1 MNIVIIPKGRGR
13 FRTIYAPNASEKARA
28 SAWLPFL
35 KTRHR
40 DPAGVQHGFRPGRS
54 AVTNALAHRN
64 FRFTLSF
71 DLADFFDTVT
81 PIHVLD
87 LFAVG
92 ECGSFYDDCFHTGA
106 ARQGIPTSP
115 AIANI
120 AATPLDA
127 DIVAMNRHSRL
138 GPMFVY
144 TRYADDLTF
153 SFNYSGTEEMLRA
166 EIPKL
171 VAKHRFKINEAKT
184 HIQHARQGR
193 RIITGVAVSD
203 TGTHLP
209 RATKRKLRAIE
220 HQINSGL
227 RGRGLRFQI
236 ARQREHR
243 RKEDNISLAALLHGQ
258 HRGLLE
264 WAKLKLPEGYNA
276 SRTTTT
282 PQAQQQQQRS
292 NNNAVTTTM
301 PILPSLGQRRFSIP

>member
-28 SAWLPFL
+28 NAWLPL
-35 KTRHR
+35 LENRHR

-71 DLADFFDTVT
+71 DLDSFFDTVT
-81 PIHVLD
+81 PSHMAEHFLSNK
-87 LFAVG
+87 F
-92 ECGSFYDDCFHTGA
+92 FDDCFHTGA

-120 AATPLDA
+120 AAAPLDA

-144 TRYADDLTF
+144 TRYADDMTF

-171 VAKHRFKINEAKT
+171 VAKHGFKINEAKT
-184 HIQHARQGR
+184 HLQHARQGR

-209 RATKRKLRAIE
+209 RSTKRKLRAIS

-236 ARQREHR
+236 ARQLEHR
-243 RKEDNISLAALLHGQ
+243 RKEDNISLAALLQGQ

-264 WAKLKLPEGYNA
+264 WAKLKLPDGYNDN
-276 SRTTTT
+276 RTTAT
-282 PQAQQQQQRS
+282 PAQQQQRS
-292 NNNAVTTTM
+292 NAATTSSTM
-301 PILPSLGQRRFSIP
+301 PLLPSLGQRRFSIP

>member
-28 SAWLPFL
+28 NAWLPIL
-35 KTRHR
+35 ATKHR

-54 AVTNALAHRN
+54 SVTNALAHRN

-71 DLADFFDTVT
+71 DLKDFFDIVT
-81 PIHVLD
+81 PAHMAGHFLSD
-87 LFAVG
+87 KF
-92 ECGSFYDDCFHTGA
+92 FDDCFYSGA

-115 AIANI
+115 AIANL
-120 AATPLDA
+120 AAAPLDA

-153 SFNYSGTEEMLRA
+153 SFNYSGTEEMLRT

-171 VAKHRFKINEAKT
+171 VVKHGFKINEAKT
-184 HIQHARQGR
+184 HLQHARQGR

-209 RATKRKLRAIE
+209 RATKRKLRAIA

-236 ARQREHR
+236 ARQREHQR
-243 RKEDNISLAALLHGQ
+243 RGTPISLTALIHGQ
-258 HRGLLE
+258 RWGLLE
-264 WAKLKLPEGYNA
+264 WAKLKLPEGYSPN
-276 SRTTTT
+276 RTTAT
-282 PQAQQQQQRS
+282 PAQQQQRS
-292 NNNAVTTTM
+292 NAATTSTTM
-301 PILPSLGQRRFSIP
+301 PILPGLGQRRFSL